1 MTGETGRFVRLDN
14 RSCRDVVR
22 TALPREGKSRNKVT
36 VGEPS
41 VGSRPVVTTTINR
54 WRDSL
59 YVRFSSSEKRT
70 AGEANLSFYPHNTF
84 WDAGKYK
91 GTERFAAIEAILNV
105 RVQSKHNLWRWITRL
120 ARR

>member
-1 MTGETGRFVRLDN
+1 MERLSSFIIRF
-14 RSCRDVVR
+14 
-22 TALPREGKSRNKVT
+22 
-36 VGEPS
+36 
-41 VGSRPVVTTTINR
+41 
-54 WRDSL
+54 
-59 YVRFSSSEKRT
+59 SSEKRT

-91 GTERFAAIEAILNV
+91 GTERFAAIEAILSV